1 MNIHGIPYIVS
12 ESDKKKDYCNMAK
25 IHVYREP
32 LQRGPAGG
40 RCVVQH
46 LGWGPAAQ
54 PCSASKTIST
64 TPKRPRVAWYPH
76 RGRVHHKHPSLRRE
90 SQGSVPSGTS
100 TRGCLSLRAC
110 HMRQDIPARHLPSPT
125 LVSLPLP
132 EPRLD
137 LSSHRRGSGGL
148 PLSSKAVSAAC
159 PLLEEPGNDSA
170 QSPTVFEQLYFQ
182 ALLWISP

>member
-1 MNIHGIPYIVS
+1 
-12 ESDKKKDYCNMAK
+12 MAK

-40 RCVVQH
+40 HCVVQH

-90 SQGSVPSGTS
+90 SQGNVPSGTS

-170 QSPTVFEQLYFQ
+170 QSPTVYEQLYFQ